1 MAGSSSSS
9 ARYQLLGGQGGDSQ
23 GGMRSV
29 GWGDFDEEDDE
40 LEEVTTRGVPVGQ
53 IKAQQYQALEDQDRG
68 LEELSRVI
76 GRQKTL
82 ARAIGD
88 EVEYQNELIDDIT
101 THVDRTRDRIHGE
114 TQRVRTIDRKD
125 STCAYWTVILILL
138 AVIIIIVAL

>member
-1 MAGSSSSS
+1 
-9 ARYQLLGGQGGDSQ
+9 
-23 GGMRSV
+23 MRSV

>member
-9 ARYQLLGGQGGDSQ
+9 ARYQLLGGQGGDGQ